1 MSRISLFVFNLGKLC
16 LFVNL
21 HLEMHMIIDKVQNVG
36 NMELAKMVGGLLWL
50 NSCFNPSSLV
60 LGLYNSYIRALIV
73 QKQF

>member
-1 MSRISLFVFNLGKLC
+1 
-16 LFVNL
+16 
-21 HLEMHMIIDKVQNVG
+21 MIIDKVQNVG